1 MSRTTISSSQDFK
14 RRGGVTFD
22 QMASD
27 FFPSGRGRFVSAG
40 SWYWISLIGPLEP
53 KFVINE
59 PFWAGFDTAR

>member
-22 QMASD
+22 RMASD

-40 SWYWISLIGPLEP
+40 SWYWINLIGPLEP
-53 KFVINE
+53 KLLAMSH
-59 PFWAGFDTAR
+59 FWAGFDTS